1 MPPTK
6 QKKKARRPRKVSRLP
21 KAVEALLNY
30 LGPPTMGAPMIQQT
44 GPRFA
49 SMGGAV
55 EPSKGFATQVAE
67 AVVARQAAMKAAR
80 LAAGAEPL
88 KKSLVSTILPPQ
100 QQQPTIIVQQPAA
113 AAAAEPS
120 RTQAEEIRKEVMK
133 ETGGIER
140 RLTAQLRQQGLEQ
153 TFGAIQEA
161 KARKFELGSLPS
173 GVPSEIGRQS
183 APSFALRGFSESVQG
198 DIESM
203 SSFEPS
209 SASAAN
215 LPTVSPQE
223 AAAFQAAQHSQ
234 SLATAKLP
242 PAQKLRGRAPAAPK
256 EPKEPKPRG
265 RPKKAAAPPAPTFSQ
280 AVGGLAAVAQ
290 AQAPKS
296 VSSAAS
302 AGSSK
307 SRAREIYESASRQGL
322 SGGDLVYAMAQGGG
336 AAAEPQQ
343 VGRSLGELSTSRTR
357 RGMKVVGFRTAEN
370 IVEV

>member
-1 MPPTK
+1 MATTK
-6 QKKKARRPRKVSRLP
+6 QKKKARRPRKAARLP

-30 LGPPTMGAPMIQQT
+30 LGPPTIGAPTIQQT
-44 GPRFA
+44 GQRFA
-49 SMGGAV
+49 SMGGIA
-55 EPSKGFATQVAE
+55 EPSKTFATQVAE

-80 LAAGAEPL
+80 IATGAEPL
-88 KKSLVSTILPPQ
+88 KKSLVSTIIPPQ
-100 QQQPTIIVQQPAA
+100 QQQPTIILQQPAA
-113 AAAAEPS
+113 AAAPS
-120 RTQAEEIRKEVMK
+120 ASQAEEIRKEVMK

-161 KARKFELGSLPS
+161 KARRFELGSLPS
-173 GVPSEIGRQS
+173 QLPSEIGRQS
-183 APSFALRGFSESVQG
+183 APSFAVRGFTESVQG

-215 LPTVSPQE
+215 FPTVSPQE

-242 PAQKLRGRAPAAPK
+242 PAQKLRGRAPAAQK

-265 RPKKAAAPPAPTFSQ
+265 RPKKAAAPPTPTFSQ

-307 SRAREIYESASRQGL
+307 SRAREIFETASRQGL

-343 VGRSLGELSTSRTR
+343 VGRSLSELTTRRTK
-357 RGMKVVGFRTAEN
+357 RGMKVVGFSPAESS
-370 IVEV
+370 VEV

>member
-1 MPPTK
+1 MATTK
-6 QKKKARRPRKVSRLP
+6 QKKKVRRPRKPSRLP
-21 KAVEALLNY
+21 KAVEALLSY
-30 LGPPTMGAPMIQQT
+30 LGPPTMGAPTIQQT
-44 GPRFA
+44 GQRFA
-49 SMGGAV
+49 SMGGTV

-67 AVVARQAAMKAAR
+67 AVVARQAAAKAAR

-100 QQQPTIIVQQPAA
+100 LQQPTIIVQQPAA
-113 AAAAEPS
+113 AVAEPS
-120 RTQAEEIRKEVMK
+120 RTQTEDIRKEVMK

-173 GVPSEIGRQS
+173 QLPSEIGRQS

-215 LPTVSPQE
+215 FPTVSPQE

-265 RPKKAAAPPAPTFSQ
+265 RPKKAAAAPPAPTFSQ

-290 AQAPKS
+290 AQTPRS

-307 SRAREIYESASRQGL
+307 SRAREIYESASRKGL

-336 AAAEPQQ
+336 AAPEPQQ
-343 VGRSLGELSTSRTR
+343 VGRSLGELSTRRTK
-357 RGMKVVGFRTAEN
+357 RGMKVVGFNVAESS
-370 IVEV
+370 VEV

>member
-1 MPPTK
+1 MATTK
-6 QKKKARRPRKVSRLP
+6 QKKKVRRPRKPSRLP
-21 KAVEALLNY
+21 KAVEALLSY
-30 LGPPTMGAPMIQQT
+30 LGPPTMGAPTIQQT
-44 GPRFA
+44 GQRFA
-49 SMGGAV
+49 SMGGTV

-67 AVVARQAAMKAAR
+67 AVVARQAAAKAAR

-100 QQQPTIIVQQPAA
+100 LQQPTIIVQQPAA
-113 AAAAEPS
+113 AVAEPS
-120 RTQAEEIRKEVMK
+120 RTQTEDIRKEVMK

-140 RLTAQLRQQGLEQ
+140 RLTSQLREQGYNQLAEI
-153 TFGAIQEA
+153 TREI
-161 KARKFELGSLPS
+161 KAQKYDVGSLPS
-173 GVPSEIGRQS
+173 EMIRSFGRQS
-183 APSFALRGFSESVQG
+183 APSFSSYPFRQDVAEA
-198 DIESM
+198 DIESLAG
-203 SSFEPS
+203 SS

-215 LPTVSPQE
+215 FPTVSPQE

-265 RPKKAAAPPAPTFSQ
+265 RPKKAAAAPPAPTFSQ

-290 AQAPKS
+290 AQTPRS

-307 SRAREIYESASRQGL
+307 SRAREIYESASRKGL

-336 AAAEPQQ
+336 AAPEPQQ
-343 VGRSLGELSTSRTR
+343 VGRSLGELSTRRTK
-357 RGMKVVGFRTAEN
+357 RGMKVVGFNVAESS
-370 IVEV
+370 VEV

>member
-6 QKKKARRPRKVSRLP
+6 QKKKVRRPRKPSRLP

-30 LGPPTMGAPMIQQT
+30 LGPPAMGAPTIQQT
-44 GPRFA
+44 GQRFA
-49 SMGGAV
+49 STGGAV

-113 AAAAEPS
+113 AAAEPS

-173 GVPSEIGRQS
+173 GIPSEIGRQS

-215 LPTVSPQE
+215 FPTVSPQE

-265 RPKKAAAPPAPTFSQ
+265 RPKKATAPPAPTFSQ

-290 AQAPKS
+290 AQAPRS

-343 VGRSLGELSTSRTR
+343 VGRSLGELSSRRTR
-357 RGMKVVGFRTAEN
+357 RGMKVVGFDVAESA
-370 IVEV
+370 VEV